1 MYKQMKAFFILTI
14 MSLGYHAHAQVFTLQ
29 EAENRA
35 IAYYPVARLKSNYRE
50 IANLNKSNI
59 SKNWIPQ
66 FNAGAQATYQ
76 SDVTKISI
84 PNAPFVVEPLSKE
97 QFKFNLDFSQLIYDG
112 GVSKAQKDIASVN
125 ADLES
130 NKVEVEIH
138 RMQERIQQL
147 YLSTLYFDEL
157 IKQVVHV
164 KSDLQNGI
172 KKMNAQLEGGVVYK
186 STVDVLKAELLKAEQ
201 REIELN
207 SSRASFLGAIGI
219 LTDTVFNNTVVFE
232 KPVVYTGST
241 KGLINLQSS
250 VFSAQKEILGKQYE
264 LTKAAKNPK
273 ANLFA
278 QGGYGRPGLNM
289 LRNEFDWYGIGG
301 LRFNWN
307 ISSLYT
313 NKNEKRQLAI
323 TEQNILI
330 QEETF
335 NRNSSVQADQLQQ
348 EIEKLK
354 ALIEK
359 DMGIV
364 SIRKTIKEA
373 AVAQLEAGVI
383 TSNDYIKEVNAED
396 MAKQTMRAH
405 EIQLLQAEL
414 QLIMLNG
421 DNIKK

>member
-1 MYKQMKAFFILTI
+1 MKALLILTI
-14 MSLGYHAHAQVFTLQ
+14 VSLSYHANAQIFTLQ
-29 EAENRA
+29 EAEKRA

-50 IANLNKSNI
+50 IADLSKSNI

-97 QFKFNLDFSQLIYDG
+97 QFKFNIDFSQLIFDG
-112 GVSKAQKDIASVN
+112 GVSKVQKDIASVN
-125 ADLES
+125 AALES

-138 RMQERIQQL
+138 RLQERIQQL

-157 IKQVVHV
+157 IKQVISV

-201 REIELN
+201 KEIELI
-207 SSRASFLGAIGI
+207 SSRTSFLGAIGI
-219 LTDTVFNNTVVFE
+219 LTDTVFNTTVVFE
-232 KPVVYTGST
+232 KPAVYTGST

-250 VFSAQKEILGKQYE
+250 VFSAQKEMMGKQYE
-264 LTKAAKNPK
+264 LTRAAKNPK

-301 LRFNWN
+301 IRFNWN

-335 NRNSSVQADQLQQ
+335 NRNSSVQADQLHQ

>member
-1 MYKQMKAFFILTI
+1 M
-14 MSLGYHAHAQVFTLQ
+14 
-29 EAENRA
+29 
-35 IAYYPVARLKSNYRE
+35 
-50 IANLNKSNI
+50 
-59 SKNWIPQ
+59 
-66 FNAGAQATYQ
+66 
-76 SDVTKISI
+76 
-84 PNAPFVVEPLSKE
+84 
-97 QFKFNLDFSQLIYDG
+97 
-112 GVSKAQKDIASVN
+112 
-125 ADLES
+125 
-130 NKVEVEIH
+130 
-138 RMQERIQQL
+138 
-147 YLSTLYFDEL
+147 
-157 IKQVVHV
+157 
-164 KSDLQNGI
+164 KSDIQNGI

-201 REIELN
+201 REIELI

-219 LTDTVFNNTVVFE
+219 LTDTVFNNTVIFE

-250 VFSAQKEILGKQYE
+250 VFSAQKEILAKQYD

-373 AVAQLEAGVI
+373 AGAQLEAGVI

>member
-1 MYKQMKAFFILTI
+1 MYKQMKALLMLTI
-14 MSLGYHAHAQVFTLQ
+14 ICLGYQANAQVFTLQ
-29 EAENRA
+29 EAEKRA
-35 IAYYPVARLKSNYRE
+35 IAYYPVARLKSNYSE
-50 IANLNKSNI
+50 IANLTKSNI

-66 FNAGAQATYQ
+66 FTAGAQATYQ

-97 QFKFNLDFSQLIYDG
+97 QFKFNMDFNQLIYDG
-112 GVSKAQKDIASVN
+112 GVSKAQQDIAMVN
-125 ADLES
+125 GSLES
-130 NKVEVEIH
+130 NKVELDIH
-138 RMQERIQQL
+138 RLQERIQQL

-157 IKQVVHV
+157 IQQVIQV

-172 KKMNAQLEGGVVYK
+172 NKMNAQLEGGVVYK
-186 STVDVLKAELLKAEQ
+186 STVDVLKAELLKVEQ
-201 REIELN
+201 REIELG

-219 LTDTVFNNTVVFE
+219 LTDTVFNNAVVFE
-232 KPVVYTGST
+232 KPVIYTGT
-241 KGLINLQSS
+241 THGMIKLQST
-250 VFSAQKEILGKQYE
+250 VFTTQKELLEKQYA
-264 LTKAAKNPK
+264 LVKAAKNPK

-313 NKNEKRQLAI
+313 TKNEKRQLAI
-323 TEQNILI
+323 TAQNIQL

-335 NRNSSVQADQLQQ
+335 TRNSSVQADQLQK

-364 SIRKTIKEA
+364 SLRKTIKEA

-396 MAKQTMRAH
+396 IAKQTMRAH
-405 EIQLLQAEL
+405 EIQLLQAAL
-414 QLIMLNG
+414 QMIMLNG

>member
-1 MYKQMKAFFILTI
+1 MNKQMKALLILTI
-14 MSLGYHAHAQVFTLQ
+14 MILSNHAKAQVFTLQ
-29 EAENRA
+29 EAEKRA
-35 IAYYPVARLKSNYRE
+35 IAYYPVARLKSNYKE
-50 IANLNKSNI
+50 IADLSKSNI
-59 SKNWIPQ
+59 SKNWMPQ

-97 QFKFNLDFSQLIYDG
+97 QFKFNIDFSQLIFDG
-112 GVSKAQKDIASVN
+112 GVSKVQKDIASVN
-125 ADLES
+125 AALES

-138 RMQERIQQL
+138 RLQERIQQL

-157 IKQVVHV
+157 IKQVISV

-201 REIELN
+201 KEIELI
-207 SSRASFLGAIGI
+207 SSRTSFLGAIGI
-219 LTDTVFNNTVVFE
+219 LTDTVFNTTVVFE
-232 KPVVYTGST
+232 KPAVYTGST

-250 VFSAQKEILGKQYE
+250 VFSAQKEMMGKQYE
-264 LTKAAKNPK
+264 LTRAAKNPK

-301 LRFNWN
+301 IRFNWN

-313 NKNEKRQLAI
+313 NKNEKRQLTI

-335 NRNSSVQADQLQQ
+335 NRNSSVQADQLHQ

-373 AVAQLEAGVI
+373 AIAQLEAGVI

-396 MAKQTMRAH
+396 VAKQTMRAH

>member
-1 MYKQMKAFFILTI
+1 MKALLMLTI
-14 MSLGYHAHAQVFTLQ
+14 VSLSYHANAQIFTLQ
-29 EAENRA
+29 EAEKRA

-50 IANLNKSNI
+50 IADLSKSNI

-97 QFKFNLDFSQLIYDG
+97 QFKFNVDFSQLIYDG
-112 GVSKAQKDIASVN
+112 GVSKVQKDIASVN
-125 ADLES
+125 AALES

-138 RMQERIQQL
+138 RLQERIQQL

-157 IKQVVHV
+157 IKQVISV

-201 REIELN
+201 KEIELI
-207 SSRASFLGAIGI
+207 SSRTSFLGAIGI
-219 LTDTVFNNTVVFE
+219 LTDTVFNTTVVFE
-232 KPVVYTGST
+232 KPAVYTGST

-250 VFSAQKEILGKQYE
+250 VFSAQKEMMGKQYE
-264 LTKAAKNPK
+264 LTRAAKNPK

-301 LRFNWN
+301 IRFNWN

-313 NKNEKRQLAI
+313 NKNEKRQLTI

-335 NRNSSVQADQLQQ
+335 NRNSSVQADQLHQ

-373 AVAQLEAGVI
+373 AIAQLEAGVI

-396 MAKQTMRAH
+396 VAKQTMRAH

>member
-1 MYKQMKAFFILTI
+1 MKALLMLTI
-14 MSLGYHAHAQVFTLQ
+14 VSLSYHANAQIFTLQ
-29 EAENRA
+29 EAEKRA

-50 IANLNKSNI
+50 IADLSKSNI

-97 QFKFNLDFSQLIYDG
+97 QFKFNIDFSQLIFDG
-112 GVSKAQKDIASVN
+112 GVSKVQKDIASVN
-125 ADLES
+125 AALES

-138 RMQERIQQL
+138 RLQERIQQL

-157 IKQVVHV
+157 IKQVISV

-201 REIELN
+201 KEIELI
-207 SSRASFLGAIGI
+207 SSRTSFLGAIGI
-219 LTDTVFNNTVVFE
+219 LTDTVFNTTVVFE
-232 KPVVYTGST
+232 KPAVYTGST

-250 VFSAQKEILGKQYE
+250 VFSAQKEMMGKQYE
-264 LTKAAKNPK
+264 LTRAAKNPK

-301 LRFNWN
+301 IRFNWN

-313 NKNEKRQLAI
+313 NKNEKRQLTI

-335 NRNSSVQADQLQQ
+335 NRNSSVQADQLHQ

-373 AVAQLEAGVI
+373 AIAQLEAGVI

-396 MAKQTMRAH
+396 VAKQTMRAH

>member
-1 MYKQMKAFFILTI
+1 MKALLILTI
-14 MSLGYHAHAQVFTLQ
+14 VSLSYHANAQIFTLQ
-29 EAENRA
+29 EAEKRA

-50 IANLNKSNI
+50 IADLSKSNI

-97 QFKFNLDFSQLIYDG
+97 QFKFNVDFSQLIYDG
-112 GVSKAQKDIASVN
+112 GVSKVQKDIASVN
-125 ADLES
+125 AALES

-138 RMQERIQQL
+138 RLQERIQQL

-157 IKQVVHV
+157 IKQVIYV

-201 REIELN
+201 REIELI
-207 SSRASFLGAIGI
+207 SSRASFLGAMGI
-219 LTDTVFNNTVVFE
+219 LTDTVFNTTVVFE
-232 KPVVYTGST
+232 KPAVYTGST

-250 VFSAQKEILGKQYE
+250 VFNAQKEMMGKQYE
-264 LTKAAKNPK
+264 LTRAAKNPK

-301 LRFNWN
+301 IRFNWN

-335 NRNSSVQADQLQQ
+335 NRNSSVQADQLHQ